1 MGRRRDM
8 GSEALEKCYN
18 VHHGLLRRLRVVVVV
33 DNNSTRDLRQKPYQI
48 ANFGEGIGHKT
59 PYRCPHRL
67 NLSSQSSRSCALP
80 NIKVLKDKDLE
91 FANSIRPFLRQT
103 GDPCHKAGLRVEQPI
118 ARICVRLTPLPQ
130 VFRPSASFTGH
141 EYLDCLSGTS
151 GSCGMLT
158 GAGVYNSAS

>member
-1 MGRRRDM
+1 MRG
-8 GSEALEKCYN
+8 
-18 VHHGLLRRLRVVVVV
+18 
-33 DNNSTRDLRQKPYQI
+33 TI
-48 ANFGEGIGHKT
+48 FGIWGMT
-59 PYRCPHRL
+59 
-67 NLSSQSSRSCALP
+67 
-80 NIKVLKDKDLE
+80 
-91 FANSIRPFLRQT
+91 NSIRPFLRQT

-158 GAGVYNSAS
+158 DAGVYNSASCAYSVALYREKKPG